1 MLRKAATVL
10 GLGLGAAVFVLA
22 IAAAGALD
30 RAELWLYDWRM
41 RITASADD
49 IHPDIVVV
57 LIDDQTL
64 RDAEPFFGRWP
75 WPRVAHTYLFNF
87 LARAPAKVVA
97 FDIGIWE
104 TDVTTHN
111 IGGTEWTGQESD
123 AAFAEAIRASG
134 NVVLLADVTY
144 AAADEQVNK
153 DVEVPDPGY
162 RLDAPLAPR
171 PSIVAPIAELTAAS
185 AALGHNFLAID
196 HDGVARRLAP
206 FVSVDDL
213 HVPSLGTA
221 AALLAGGYRPDE
233 ISFDGRILRI
243 RDKAVPTVPT
253 LVHSSANPADEHE
266 QLSMM
271 IRWNAPAEIESYPTY
286 AANQV
291 IAAEDAI
298 LRGEKP
304 GLDSAVF
311 RDKIVFIGVTAAG
324 THDVFQTPF
333 GTGTMPGA
341 QLHATMADNILSGR
355 FVGLAP
361 GWTRIVSVVT
371 LGVVAAAL
379 PIAWSYT
386 LGAISTV
393 VLGAL
398 LALTSV
404 ALFRDGTWIN
414 LAQPGA
420 VMALSLFAGTA
431 YRYFVEDR
439 QKRVVQKLFGRY
451 VSRDVYQQLIEHPER
466 AELGGNRRDMTVLFS
481 DIRGF
486 TTVTEKGDPEALV
499 AQLNEYFSRMV
510 DIVFRHHGTVDKFV
524 GDMVMALFGAPLD
537 DPDHADDAV
546 AAAVDMVRELE
557 ELNRTWAAEGRAVLD
572 IGIGVNSGEMIAG
585 NIGSSSIMSYT
596 VIGDNV
602 NLGSRLESLNKNYD
616 SRIIISEATRA
627 RLKTAYDIRP
637 LGDVV
642 VKGKTRPVEIFQV
655 VVPSPL
661 PEKEAQT

>member
-1 MLRKAATVL
+1 MRKAAAVA

-123 AAFAEAIRASG
+123 AALAEAIRASG

-171 PSIVAPIAELTAAS
+171 PSIVAPIADLTAAS

-206 FVSVDDL
+206 FVSVGDL

-304 GLDSAVF
+304 GLDPAVF

-379 PIAWSYT
+379 PVAWSYT
-386 LGAISTV
+386 LGAIATV

-398 LALTSV
+398 LAWTSV

-557 ELNRTWAAEGRAVLD
+557 ELNRKWAAEGRAVLD